1 MGLWRRS
8 LLGLAFIGWGIALIW
23 AYWWFD
29 GRHGTVFERPAY
41 FDGVPVTPPFLPG
54 QIQVVH
60 IEQADCPCNAG
71 HQAYIRD
78 MMKRFSDQGVL
89 FARAGTINIGQNH
102 TLAELPHWLL
112 PQAWADWPGGPSV
125 AIWDAQGRL
134 AYVGPYS
141 DGASCNSDS
150 SFIEPVLKALLQGRQ
165 VNITR
170 QDTVSCLCE
179 LEDEAFAQ

>member
-1 MGLWRRS
+1 MCFWRRG
-8 LLGLAFIGWGIALIW
+8 LLILAGLIWVVGLVW

-29 GRHGTVFERPAY
+29 GRHGTTFERPAY
-41 FDGVPVTPPFLPG
+41 FDGVPVATPFLPA

-60 IEQADCPCNAG
+60 IEQAGCPCNAG

-78 MMKRFSDQGVL
+78 MTERFSAQGVR
-89 FARAGTINIGQNH
+89 FARAGTV
-102 TLAELPHWLL
+102 TLNQGHVLAQLPHWLL
-112 PQAWADWPGGPSV
+112 PKAWAYWPGGPSV
-125 AIWDAQGRL
+125 AIWDAQGTL

-150 SFIEPVLKALLQGRQ
+150 SFVEPVLNALLQGRS
-165 VNITR
+165 VSITR

-179 LEDEAFAQ
+179 LDAEAFAP